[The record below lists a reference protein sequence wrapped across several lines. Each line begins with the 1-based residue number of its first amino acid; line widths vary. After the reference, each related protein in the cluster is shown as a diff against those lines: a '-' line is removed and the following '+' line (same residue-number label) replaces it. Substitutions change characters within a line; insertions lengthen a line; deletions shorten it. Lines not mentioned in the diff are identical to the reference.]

1 MKGLEPPRLSAPDPK
16 SGAATNYATSACYNL
31 YMQLQI
37 RAQIYELF
45 HQPTFILMSLIS
57 FILLKILFVYFCL
70 EIANNTL
77 NLLADG

>member
-1 MKGLEPPRLSAPDPK
+1 
-16 SGAATNYATSACYNL
+16 
-31 YMQLQI
+31 MQLQI